1 MSEPDLEAAARTAAE
16 HVAAV
21 VAAQGTRPK
30 VRPSRASALRP
41 NTPEGVCANCGATLM
56 GPVCHACGQH
66 ADLYKRPVWRLVGD
80 GVSDMF
86 ALDGRVLRTLYEL
99 MAFPGRVTRDYLKG
113 RRGRYIPPFRL
124 YLIASLAFF
133 LILPLVN
140 PGGAMI
146 SYDPEGAQIARESL
160 DEALAAG
167 EMTPEDY
174 RAAIQAIDALAVFDT
189 RSRTTPPPVR
199 AVTEEGEGAAPDAR
213 DADGS
218 APAQSDEAAAQDTP
232 AEPDTENAAAF
243 TFNMDEGLNPEGIE
257 AVRRAFL
264 PEEFGLP
271 TDSVTGPRSARTF
284 VADRIERLASRPDR
298 WAAESLAWAPR
309 IMFVMVPLFGV
320 LLGLVYAWRRGFLYF
335 DHLIT
340 ALQFHAAIFIA
351 MLVAMGLS
359 VVTGPGWAVLA
370 FFVYAHVYLYRLLRL
385 VYSTGRVQAV
395 MRVAALDM
403 SYGFLIMLG
412 LTAVVLLGAVS
423 V

>member
-21 VAAQGTRPK
+21 AAAEGTRPK

-41 NTPEGVCANCGATLM
+41 DTPEGVCANCGATLM

-66 ADLYKRPVWRLVGD
+66 ADLYKRPVWRLIGD
-80 GVSDMF
+80 SITDMF
-86 ALDGRVLRTLYEL
+86 VLDGRVVRTLYQL
-99 MAFPGRVTRDYLKG
+99 MVFPGRVTRDYLKG
-113 RRGRYIPPFRL
+113 KRGRYIPPFRL
-124 YLIASLAFF
+124 YLVASLAFF
-133 LILPLVN
+133 LILSLVS
-140 PGGAMI
+140 PAGPMI
-146 SYDPEGAQIARESL
+146 GYDPEGSQIARERL

-167 EMTPEDY
+167 EMTANDH

-189 RSRTTPPPVR
+189 RSRTVTPAGPAAAHESR
-199 AVTEEGEGAAPDAR
+199 APDAQ
-213 DADGS
+213 DG
-218 APAQSDEAAAQDTP
+218 APAQPDLDEAP
-232 AEPDTENAAAF
+232 AGDRPPDPDREDRAVITVD
-243 TFNMDEGLNPEGIE
+243 MDEGVSPAGIE
-257 AVRRAFL
+257 ALRRAFV

-271 TDSVTGPRSARTF
+271 ADTVTGSRTARTF
-284 VADRIERLASRPDR
+284 IANRLERLASRPDR

-320 LLGLVYAWRRGFLYF
+320 LLGLVYVWRRGFLYF

-340 ALQFHAAIFIA
+340 ALHFHAAIFMA
-351 MLVAMGLS
+351 MLVAMALS
-359 VVTGPGWAVLA
+359 FVTGPGWAVLA
-370 FFVYAHVYLYRLLRL
+370 FFVYAHAYLYRLLRV

-395 MRVAALDM
+395 MRVAALDLA
-403 SYGFLIMLG
+403 YGFLITLG

>member
-1 MSEPDLEAAARTAAE
+1 MSEPDLEAAALTAAE
-16 HVAAV
+16 HMAVIAA
-21 VAAQGTRPK
+21 AAGTRPR

-41 NTPEGVCANCGATLM
+41 DTPDGVCANCGATLM

-133 LILPLVN
+133 LILPLAGPSGSMV
-140 PGGAMI
+140 G
-146 SYDPEGAQIARESL
+146 YEPEGAQIARERL
-160 DEALAAG
+160 DDALAAG
-167 EMTPEDY
+167 EMTPEGH
-174 RAAIQAIDALAVFDT
+174 RAAIQAIDAFAVFDT
-189 RSRTTPPPVR
+189 RSPLAAPGRPGV
-199 AVTEEGEGAAPDAR
+199 EGGDEGETTGAEDGAPAQANETIAADAPAAPD
-213 DADGS
+213 
-218 APAQSDEAAAQDTP
+218 P
-232 AEPDTENAAAF
+232 ENGPF
-243 TFNMDEGLNPEGIE
+243 ITFNMDEGVNPAGIE
-257 AVRRAFL
+257 ALRRTFV

-271 TDSVTGPRSARTF
+271 TDSVTGSRTARTF
-284 VADRIERLASRPDR
+284 IANRLERLASRPDR

-320 LLGLVYAWRRGFLYF
+320 LLGLVYVWRRGFLYF

-340 ALQFHAAIFIA
+340 ALHFHAAIFIA
-351 MLVAMGLS
+351 MLLAMGLS
-359 VVTGPGWAVLA
+359 LITGAGWAVLA
-370 FFVYAHVYLYRLLRL
+370 FFIYAHIYLYRLLRV
-385 VYSTGRVQAV
+385 VYSTGRLQAV
-395 MRVAALDM
+395 MRVAALDAA
-403 SYGFLIMLG
+403 YGFLIMLG

>member
-16 HVAAV
+16 HVATVA
-21 VAAQGTRPK
+21 AAQGTRPK
-30 VRPSRASALRP
+30 VRPSRTSALRP
-41 NTPEGVCANCGATLM
+41 DTPDGVCANCGATLM

-66 ADLYKRPVWRLVGD
+66 ADLYKRPVWRLIGD
-80 GVSDMF
+80 SISDMF

-140 PGGAMI
+140 PAGSMI
-146 SYDPEGAQIARESL
+146 GYDPEGSEIARERL

-167 EMTPEDY
+167 EMTPEDH

-189 RSRTTPPPVR
+189 RSRPAPPSGQ
-199 AVTEEGEGAAPDAR
+199 AVTDEGEGAAPDAGTSVQ
-213 DADGS
+213 A
-218 APAQSDEAAAQDTP
+218 DEAAAQDTP
-232 AEPDTENAAAF
+232 SAPDREDATVF
-243 TFNMDEGLNPEGIE
+243 SFDMDDGVNPAGIE
-257 AVRRAFL
+257 ALRRAIV

-271 TDSVTGPRSARTF
+271 ADSVSGSRAARTF
-284 VADRIERLASRPDR
+284 LANRIERLASRPDR

-351 MLVAMGLS
+351 MLAAMALS
-359 VVTGPGWAVLA
+359 LLTGPGLAVLA
-370 FFVYAHVYLYRLLRL
+370 FFVYAHVYLYRLLRV

-395 MRVAALDM
+395 MRVAALDAA
-403 SYGFLIMLG
+403 YGFLILLG

>member
-1 MSEPDLEAAARTAAE
+1 MSEPDLEGAARTAAE

-21 VAAQGTRPK
+21 AAAGGTHPK

-41 NTPEGVCANCGATLM
+41 DTPEGVCANCGTTLM

-66 ADLYKRPVWRLVGD
+66 ADLYKRPVWRLIAD
-80 GVSDMF
+80 SVSDMF
-86 ALDGRVLRTLYEL
+86 ALDGRVVRTLVAL

-124 YLIASLAFF
+124 YLIASLVFF
-133 LILPLVN
+133 LILPLVSPSDSMIAN
-140 PGGAMI
+140 DPGGGEA
-146 SYDPEGAQIARESL
+146 ARERL

-167 EMTPEDY
+167 EITEENY
-174 RAAIQAIDALAVFDT
+174 RTAIRAIDTLAVFD
-189 RSRTTPPPVR
+189 PGQG
-199 AVTEEGEGAAPDAR
+199 AVPAPEPAPDGEPAGD
-213 DADGS
+213 DADARAGGDAR
-218 APAQSDEAAAQDTP
+218 APV
-232 AEPDTENAAAF
+232 AF
-243 TFNMDEGLNPEGIE
+243 SLGQGLSPE
-257 AVRRAFL
+257 AVEGVRRLFV
-264 PEEFGLP
+264 PEEFGEEP
-271 TDSVTGPRSARTF
+271 DMVTGPRAARAF
-284 VADRIERLASRPDR
+284 IADRIERLAGRSDR
-298 WAAESLAWAPR
+298 WAAESFAWAPR
-309 IMFVMVPLFGV
+309 IMFVMVPLFAV

-359 VVTGPGWAVLA
+359 LVTGPGWAVLA
-370 FFVYAHVYLYRLLRL
+370 FFIYAHVYLYRLLRD

-395 MRVAALDM
+395 MRVAALDLA
-403 SYGFLIMLG
+403 YGFLISLG

>member
-30 VRPSRASALRP
+30 VRSSRVSALRP
-41 NTPEGVCANCGATLM
+41 DTPEGVCANCGATLM

-146 SYDPEGAQIARESL
+146 GYDPEGAQIARERL

-189 RSRTTPPPVR
+189 RSHTSPSTGQ
-199 AVTEEGEGAAPDAR
+199 AVADGEEGAVPDAEGAAPAPVDEPTVQDAP
-213 DADGS
+213 DG
-218 APAQSDEAAAQDTP
+218 PGR
-232 AEPDTENAAAF
+232 ENTTNL
-243 TFNMDEGLNPEGIE
+243 TFNMDDGLNPEGIE
-257 AVRRAFL
+257 AVRRAFV

-271 TDSVTGPRSARTF
+271 TDSVTGSLAARTF

-359 VVTGPGWAVLA
+359 LVTGPGWAVLA
-370 FFVYAHVYLYRLLRL
+370 FFVYAHVYLYRLLRV

-395 MRVAALDM
+395 IRVAALDM

>member
-16 HVAAV
+16 HGAAI
-21 VAAQGTRPK
+21 AAAEGTRPK

-41 NTPEGVCANCGATLM
+41 DTPVGVCANCGATLM

-66 ADLYKRPVWRLVGD
+66 ADLYKRPVWRLAADSVT
-80 GVSDMF
+80 DMF
-86 ALDGRVLRTLYEL
+86 ALDGRVVRTLYEL

-140 PGGAMI
+140 PAGSMI
-146 SYDPEGAQIARESL
+146 GYDPEGSQIARERL

-167 EMTPEDY
+167 EITQDDY
-174 RAAIQAIDALAVFDT
+174 RAAMQAIDALAVFDT
-189 RSRTTPPPVR
+189 RSRTITPAGPG
-199 AVTEEGEGAAPDAR
+199 AEGGEEGEAADAEVGAPVQVDVTTAPDSA
-213 DADGS
+213 S
-218 APAQSDEAAAQDTP
+218 APDP
-232 AEPDTENAAAF
+232 ENGTVF
-243 TFNMDEGLNPEGIE
+243 TFNMDEGVNPAGIE
-257 AVRRAFL
+257 ALRRTFV
-264 PEEFGLP
+264 PEEFGVP
-271 TDSVTGPRSARTF
+271 TDSVTGSRTARTF
-284 VADRIERLASRPDR
+284 IANRLERLASRPDR
-298 WAAESLAWAPR
+298 WAAESIAWAPR
-309 IMFVMVPLFGV
+309 IMFVMVPLFGL

-351 MLVAMGLS
+351 MLAAMALS
-359 VVTGPGWAVLA
+359 LVTGPGWAVLA
-370 FFVYAHVYLYRLLRL
+370 FFIYAHIYLYRLLRV

-403 SYGFLIMLG
+403 AYGFLIMLG
-412 LTAVVLLGAVS
+412 LAAVVLLGAVS